1 MQKLRERRSIN
12 TPADVPQVCSP
23 VALRRSDAG
32 DGTVH
37 RPALNSPERE
47 GDGVVSLTISA
58 MCTSSILPVIRE
70 RVLVSRLPKTKRM
83 YPEMSSVGG
92 ERHPESTIKLRQA
105 GGLRIF

>member
-1 MQKLRERRSIN
+1 LRMQKVRERRSIV

-47 GDGVVSLTISA
+47 GDSVVSLT
-58 MCTSSILPVIRE
+58 TSLNNPDATHTHRKAE
-70 RVLVSRLPKTKRM
+70 K
-83 YPEMSSVGG
+83 E
-92 ERHPESTIKLRQA
+92 
-105 GGLRIF
+105 GLSC